1 MENIEL
7 RDIHKSYGQ
16 VEVLKGI
23 SLTVPARSI
32 VTVTGASGA
41 GKTTLLQIMGTL
53 DTPDFGTVLYDDID
67 VTALRDKRLSS
78 FRGRHVGFIFQT
90 HQLLPEFTAQE
101 NVMLPALIAG
111 AKRSRA
117 AGRAAELLELLGLR
131 DRLRHKPS
139 AMSGGERQ
147 RVAVARALI
156 NDPDIVFADEP
167 TGSLDSRNRDEICR
181 LFQDLHER
189 IGQGFV
195 IVTHDPDL
203 ASIGHQVL
211 HIKDGLMQ
219 E

>member
-1 MENIEL
+1 MENLEL
-7 RDIHKSYGQ
+7 RDIRKSYGQ

-23 SLTVPARSI
+23 SLKVSARSI

-53 DTPDFGTVLYDDID
+53 DTPDCGSVLYDDID

-78 FRGRHVGFIFQT
+78 FRGRHIGFIFQT

-111 AKRSRA
+111 TKRSRA
-117 AGRAAELLELLGLR
+117 AGRASELLGLLGLGE
-131 DRLRHKPS
+131 RLRHKPS